1 MAKLA
6 SLRRDKNALTNGVWI
21 KPDPTNFPDLE
32 LLVRGKDAA
41 FYDALSLRYRELV
54 RAAREAGALTA
65 RQGLNDLVPSAV
77 QQTEDSLMLDRLL
90 LDVRG
95 LDGEGGEITVAGYR
109 RMAVDE
115 EYRPM
120 LDLAREAVA
129 IATDRRAADAKAAE
143 GNSAMSSAT
152 APNGVAPPT

>member
-21 KPDPTNFPDLE
+21 KPDPTNFPDFE

-54 RAAREAGALTA
+54 RVAREDGRLTA
-65 RQGLNDLVPSAV
+65 RQGLNDLPPSAV
-77 QQTEDSLMLDRLL
+77 QQADDALMLDRLL

-95 LDGEGGEITVAGYR
+95 LDGDAGPITTAEYR
-109 RMAVDE
+109 TMALDE

-129 IATDRRAADAKAAE
+129 VATERRAADRKASE
-143 GNSAMSSAT
+143 GNSARSSAT
-152 APNGVAPPT
+152 APNGVAPPI